1 MMRAENAIARLRRD
15 LTVST
20 LIRWGLV
27 SGVMLALLLEA
38 VGTVRLS
45 GSLLLA
51 LIGGLWLFLS
61 YRSMQGSRM
70 AAESPQLIAAGLY
83 ERAEEHIDETIR
95 SFSLFRNVKLR
106 TLHHLTV
113 LRHAQRRW
121 SDAALLAQALLRERL
136 GPLAGLSR
144 SARLIL
150 ADALLEVGDLPGAH
164 EAISH
169 LHRQRL
175 SLTEALELTAVQ
187 TDYLARIGAWKPM
200 MEGLRYKVDMAELM
214 PPERSALVQAQLA
227 LAAKKLDN
235 APWENFL
242 RRRAELLADV
252 RDLVARRP
260 ILAELWPA
268 DRFQHEPTE

>member
-1 MMRAENAIARLRRD
+1 MMRTENAIARLRRD

-27 SGVMLALLLEA
+27 SGVMVALLLEA

-51 LIGGLWLFLS
+51 VIGGLWLFLS

-83 ERAEEHIDETIR
+83 DRAEEHIDESIR
-95 SFSLFRNVKLR
+95 SFSLFRTVKLR

-121 SDAALLAQALLRERL
+121 SDAALLARALLRERL

-144 SARLIL
+144 STRLIL

-164 EAISH
+164 EAIAQ
-169 LHRQRL
+169 LYRQRL
-175 SLTEALELTAVQ
+175 SLNEALELTAVQ

-200 MEGLRYKVDMAELM
+200 MENLRHKVDMAELM

-235 APWENFL
+235 TAWEHFL

-252 RDLVARRP
+252 RDLVGRRP
-260 ILAELWPA
+260 MLAELWPA
-268 DRFQHEPTE
+268 DRHGTEPTE

>member
-27 SGVMLALLLEA
+27 SGVMLALALEA

-121 SDAALLAQALLRERL
+121 SDAAMLAQALLRERL

-164 EAISH
+164 EAISL

-200 MEGLRYKVDMAELM
+200 MEGLRHKVDMAELM

-235 APWENFL
+235 APWENLL

-260 ILAELWPA
+260 MLAELWPA